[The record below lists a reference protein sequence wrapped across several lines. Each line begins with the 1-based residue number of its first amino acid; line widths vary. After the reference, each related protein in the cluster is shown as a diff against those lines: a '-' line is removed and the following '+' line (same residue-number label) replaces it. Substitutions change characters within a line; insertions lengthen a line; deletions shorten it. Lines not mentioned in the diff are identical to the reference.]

1 MNYFD
6 YISADPKTRLEVFM
20 NTLSETNKTPQYFV
34 NWEKVER
41 ETKKYELELT
51 TLNYLVGKENIEEVA
66 RDLFLEQPKLLKAI
80 PSLLAARDK
89 TLSILL
95 LDDENNMEFLDLDF
109 KNIDVEKIDEYIEF
123 LKDTGLL
130 GFLSN
135 SVQKNLVDFVYGV
148 ETGLDSNGRKNRS
161 GTTMENILTKKV
173 EKTCNELGYEFK
185 EQATA
190 KWIEENWNVEVP
202 VDKSQRRFDIA
213 IYDEVNQAIYVIETN
228 YYNGGG
234 SKLKSVAGEFKS
246 LKRLI
251 DSSPNNVEFA
261 WVTDGKGWLT
271 AQIPMSE
278 AFNEIPNVFNLDML
292 DKEFIYHIIKSV

>member
-6 YISADPKTRLEVFM
+6 YVNSDSQSRLALFL
-20 NTLSETNKTPQYFV
+20 NTLSETNKTPEYFV

-41 ETKKYELELT
+41 ETQKYELELT
-51 TLNYLVGKENIEEVA
+51 TLNYLIGKDNIAEVA
-66 RDLFLEQPKLLKAI
+66 KDLFIQQPQLLKAI
-80 PSLLAARDK
+80 PALLAARDRK
-89 TLSILL
+89 LSILI
-95 LDDENNMEFLDLDF
+95 LDDDDNMEFVDLDF
-109 KNIDVEKIDEYIEF
+109 KNINIFKIDEYIEF
-123 LKDTGLL
+123 LDNAGLL
-130 GFLSN
+130 SFLKN

-148 ETGLDSNGRKNRS
+148 ETGLDSNAHKNRS
-161 GTTMENILTKKV
+161 GTTMESILARKV
-173 EKTCNELGYEFK
+173 EKTCMDLGYEFK

-190 KWIEENWNVEVP
+190 SWMKENWDIEVP
-202 VDKSQRRFDIA
+202 VDKSQRRFDVA
-213 IYDEVNQAIYVIETN
+213 IFDSINNAVFVIETN

-251 DSSPNNVEFA
+251 DSSPNKIEFA

-278 AFNEIPNVFNLDML
+278 AFQEIPNIFNLEML
-292 DKEFIYHIIKSV
+292 RNDFIYHMINAN

>member
-1 MNYFD
+1 MHYFD
-6 YISADPKTRLEVFM
+6 YISASPRTRLELFM
-20 NTLSETNKTPQYFV
+20 KTLSETNKTPEYFV

-66 RDLFLEQPKLLKAI
+66 RDLFIEQPKLLRAI

-89 TLSILL
+89 KLSILL
-95 LDDENNMEFLDLDF
+95 LDDNDNMEFLDLDF
-109 KNIDVEKIDEYIEF
+109 KNINVEKIDEYIGF

-130 GFLSN
+130 DFLSN

-161 GTTMENILTKKV
+161 GTTMESILTKKV
-173 EKTCNELGYEFK
+173 EKTCEELGYEFR

-190 KWIEENWNVEVP
+190 KWMKENWNIEVP

-213 IYDEVNQAIYVIETN
+213 IFDSLNETIYVIETN

-251 DSSPNNVEFA
+251 DSSANNVEFA

-278 AFNEIPNVFNLDML
+278 AFNEIPNIFNLDML
-292 DKEFIYHIIKSV
+292 DNDFIYHMIKSV